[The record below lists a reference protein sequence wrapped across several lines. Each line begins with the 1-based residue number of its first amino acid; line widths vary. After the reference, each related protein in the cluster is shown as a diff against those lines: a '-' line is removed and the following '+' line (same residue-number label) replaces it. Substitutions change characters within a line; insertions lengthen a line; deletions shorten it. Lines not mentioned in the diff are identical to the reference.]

1 MISCLWEGVPRRVE
15 VLTRKEIIMLRNYRA
30 KIVSNAKKLQ
40 GALEIKGYKR
50 LLLKKKCQ

>member
-15 VLTRKEIIMLRNYRA
+15 ALTGKEIIMLRNYRA
-30 KIVSNAKKLQ
+30 KIVLNAKELQ